1 MIVHGWGNYS
11 KLNSEVFFPDTLEK
25 LRLNILM
32 RKSLIARGLG
42 RSYGDSANNKYI
54 IQTSKLK
61 KIFYFDKL
69 NGSIECESGV
79 SIYELNELTIKEG
92 WFVPVTPGSSY
103 VTLGGALASD
113 IHGKNHHLV
122 GSFSQHILHAQLILA
137 NGEIIEISHNKNTD
151 LFNATCGGMGLTGII
166 YSIKLKL
173 KSISSSNIIQTTIKT
188 ETLEETIEQFKI
200 NRNSEYSVA
209 WLDCATSIKNCG
221 RGLLF
226 LGQHQKNNTLTY
238 KKKKVI
244 SFPINISSKFL
255 NSYSIKLFNYIYYH
269 KNFKKK
275 KTNILNIND
284 YFYPLDSINNWY
296 LLYGPKGFIQYQFVI
311 PLESSIKTIKEIFY
325 KIYLFNQVPY
335 LTTLKKFGP
344 KNDNY
349 LSFPMEGITVAFDF
363 KATNKIKNLI
373 KSLDEIIVNNKG
385 RVYLTKDTLM
395 EKEVFI
401 KYYKSWDKFEKV
413 REKYGAKGK
422 FFSNQ
427 SIRLGL
433 K

>member
-11 KLNSEVFFPDTLEK
+11 KLDSEVFFPDTLEK
-25 LRLNILM
+25 LKLNILM
-32 RKSLIARGLG
+32 TKSLIGRGLG
-42 RSYGDSANNKYI
+42 RSYGDSANNKHI

-61 KIFYFDKL
+61 KIINFDKQ
-69 NGSIECESGV
+69 NGWIECESGV
-79 SIYELNELTIKEG
+79 TIYELNELTIKEG

-113 IHGKNHHLV
+113 IHGKNHHLE
-122 GSFSQHILHAQLILA
+122 GSFSKHVLYAQLMLA
-137 NGEIIEISHNKNTD
+137 NGEIIKISHSENSD

-166 YSIKLKL
+166 YSIKFKLKL
-173 KSISSSNIIQTTIKT
+173 ISSSNIIQTTIKT
-188 ETLEETIEQFKI
+188 KNLEETIEQFKI
-200 NRNSEYSVA
+200 NKKSEYSVA
-209 WLDCATSIKNCG
+209 WLDCATSIKKFG

-226 LGQHQKNNTLTY
+226 LGQHQKDNILTY

-244 SFPINISSKFL
+244 NYPLNFFSKFL

-275 KTNILNIND
+275 KINILHIND
-284 YFYPLDSINNWY
+284 YFYPLDSIDNWY
-296 LLYGPKGFIQYQFVI
+296 LLYGSKGFIQYQFVI
-311 PLESSIKTIKEIFY
+311 PLEFSINVIKEIFY
-325 KIYLFNQVPY
+325 KIYSFNQVSY
-335 LTTLKKFGP
+335 LTTIKKFGAQ
-344 KNDNY
+344 NDNY
-349 LSFPMEGITVAFDF
+349 LSFPMEGITIAFDF

-373 KSLDEIIVNNKG
+373 ETLDEIVVNNKG

-395 EKEVFI
+395 KKEVFT
-401 KYYKSWDKFEKV
+401 KYYENWDKFEKV